1 MHIYITYIYICVC
14 VCVCVGWGMGDNS
27 FFVRVTTTVF
37 VSIKEMDSVVLS
49 LMTPVDLEKSET
61 IAD

>member
-1 MHIYITYIYICVC
+1 MCVC

-37 VSIKEMDSVVLS
+37 LSIKEMDSVVLS